1 MRGKIDKMDIQLIKL
16 LAKNSR
22 LTYKELAEILK
33 TTRQR
38 VSRRMEKLERIGAIK
53 KYTVIPDFDRLGYI
67 YIIIGI
73 TIKPGIPVEPVIEK
87 LKMEENVKII
97 ERAVGSHNLII
108 HMVAPKEMKEIEKR
122 INDLSSKIEGIDKM
136 DITFITDIVKF
147 EIL

>member
-22 LTYKELAEILK
+22 LTYKELAEILR

-38 VSRRMEKLERIGAIK
+38 ISRRMEKLERIGAIK

-67 YIIIGI
+67 YMIIGI
-73 TIKPGIPVEPVIEK
+73 TIKPGIPMEPVIEK

-97 ERAVGSHNLII
+97 ERAVGSHNLVI
-108 HMVAPKEMKEIEKR
+108 HMVAPSI
-122 INDLSSKIEGIDKM
+122 IEGKGNKPNC
-136 DITFITDIVKF
+136 FIGGKNQLLWRHSNDSH
-147 EIL
+147 